1 MKRKKMTAIGRISN
15 REQLKRRIAVLQVAM
30 EEKELQLKK
39 DLKEVH
45 QSLRASN
52 LVRNAL
58 EDIRDQPDLRMG
70 IAQAATDIGAHAL
83 IDKLVFRKNRNFKNY
98 LLSVVLKKIADRL
111 ILRKP
116 ARSEQT
122 GTI

>member
-1 MKRKKMTAIGRISN
+1 
-15 REQLKRRIAVLQVAM
+15 M